1 MPRLSIEARRR
12 IVSLVSG
19 RFTVPSIVQR
29 LEEEK
34 VVVSKRAV
42 YDLVKK
48 FRLKGVINAWLYSTR
63 GYILRVAIFHAWTYS
78 THGHIPRVHGYIPRV
93 GLHEMCMLHTIRKC
107 GPRKH
112 VTGFIGLHA
121 WKSEV
126 IIKRYCI
133 NNS

>member
-12 IVSLVSG
+12 IIVLLVSG

-48 FRLKGVINAWLYSTR
+48 FRHKGVINVWLRIFHAWLYSTR
-63 GYILRVAIFHAWTYS
+63 GHTLRVDISYACMAIFHAWDYTRHVCC
-78 THGHIPRVHGYIPRV
+78 TLLGNVVHAN
-93 GLHEMCMLHTIRKC
+93 T
-107 GPRKH
+107 
-112 VTGFIGLHA
+112 
-121 WKSEV
+121 
-126 IIKRYCI
+126 
-133 NNS
+133 